1 MLNIPVAALP
11 GLGYAAPMTTEP
23 SRAYFRPL
31 PCAPAR
37 PSARPL
43 AGGLFGFAEVEVLR
57 RGEAPEILP
66 VAAAEALHPEEAE
79 TLALLAAPR
88 PALAGLDL
96 AQPRIM
102 GVVNVTPDSFS
113 DGGLLA
119 DAEAAVAH
127 GLALAE
133 AGADILDIGGE
144 STRPGAGPVG
154 LDAELDRVIP
164 VIAGLKAAGCP
175 AQVSIDTRKA
185 AVAEAALGA
194 GAVMFNDISA
204 LTHDQLSPAV
214 AAAAPCVCLMHAQGD
229 PRTMQE
235 NPRYGDV
242 LLDVYDFLELRI
254 AAAEDAGIDRVRI
267 VVDPGI
273 GFGKTLEHNLA
284 LIRRLSLF
292 HGLGC
297 AVMLGVSRKRFI
309 GTLSGVSEAGQRA
322 PGSIAAGLAGLA
334 QGAQILRVH
343 DVAETRQALDVWRAI
358 ARDMLEARNEHEP
371 QVFRH

>member
-1 MLNIPVAALP
+1 
-11 GLGYAAPMTTEP
+11 MTNQH
-23 SRAYFRPL
+23 RAYLRPL
-31 PCAPAR
+31 PCATPR
-37 PSARPL
+37 PNMRPL
-43 AGGLFGFAEVEVLR
+43 ACGLFGFTEVEVLR

-66 VAAAEALHPEEAE
+66 ADAAEALHPEAAE
-79 TLALLAAPR
+79 VFASLSAPR

-96 AQPRIM
+96 ARPRIM

-113 DGGLLA
+113 DGGLLT
-119 DAEAAVAH
+119 DAAAAIAH

-144 STRPGAGPVG
+144 STRPGAEPVG
-154 LDAELDRVIP
+154 LDEELARVVP
-164 VIAGLKAAGCP
+164 VIEGLKHAGCP
-175 AQVSIDTRKA
+175 ALVSVDTRNA

-194 GAVMFNDISA
+194 GAEMFNDVSA
-204 LTHDQLSPAV
+204 LTYDKRSPAI
-214 AAAAPCVCLMHAQGD
+214 AAAALSVCLMHAQGD
-229 PRTMQE
+229 PRTMQSD
-235 NPRYGDV
+235 PRYGDV
-242 LLDVYDFLELRI
+242 LLDVYDFLELRV
-254 AAAEDAGIDRVRI
+254 ATAKAAGIDRARI
-267 VVDPGI
+267 VIDPGI
-273 GFGKTLEHNLA
+273 GFGKTVQHNLA

-297 AVMLGVSRKRFI
+297 AVMLGASRKRFI

-358 ARDMLEARNEHEP
+358 ARDILEVRNEHEP